1 MKPTV
6 DEAARVQS
14 FAAHLSALLAAKPD
28 RNTPARVRADW
39 FDAKADLLDRVG
51 TGESAELARTAREHA
66 AGLRASEVA
75 R

>member
-14 FAAHLSALLAAKPD
+14 FAAQLSALLAAKPD
-28 RNTPARVRADW
+28 RNTPDGVRADW

-51 TGESAELARTAREHA
+51 TAESAELARNARAQA
-66 AGLRASEVA
+66 AGLRVSEVA